1 MRPRAQRKRATYA
14 AYDLLPATIQPMAS
28 CVNLALLGALMI
40 AQFTLADGIQVVIAA
55 ITGAAAVAA
64 WLAASSA
71 SAATQD
77 SKGAANDSNHATQTE
92 LLSTLM
98 PQYGSTG
105 NSAAPRDLTAQQ
117 ERRQPATE

>member
-55 ITGAAAVAA
+55 ITCAAAVAA
-64 WLAASSA
+64 WLAASAA

-77 SKGAANDSNHATQTE
+77 SKVAADDSNKAPQAAVFH
-92 LLSTLM
+92 TLID
-98 PQYGSTG
+98 QDGSP
-105 NSAAPRDLTAQQ
+105 AIAPALRVL
-117 ERRQPATE
+117 